1 MIKNEADSEPRTRD
15 SEDVGGALTAPLK
28 LLGQYRVVSN
38 QIECR
43 PGEQCFLSPGLP
55 GFTTWIVETS
65 TIMNVEHV
73 TVIFTNG
80 QEGKEDSAWKLSEM
94 LHHGDLGYSCD

>member
-1 MIKNEADSEPRTRD
+1 
-15 SEDVGGALTAPLK
+15 
-28 LLGQYRVVSN
+28 
-38 QIECR
+38 
-43 PGEQCFLSPGLP
+43 
-55 GFTTWIVETS
+55 
-65 TIMNVEHV
+65 MNVEHV